1 MRLVQEQMAEA
12 EEQEPVAIYRRR
24 LPVSLERMVENALDW
39 EHLPWLHS
47 SSFENIRV
55 LSADAD
61 HWRARSRLA
70 GAGEETL
77 LELRLHPDRMG
88 WATRTLEGAGAGTLI
103 DSRVVVHAEREIE
116 VAVEFH
122 VPGLATRE
130 QKEVVG
136 SLYLELYEKL
146 YDEDECMMV
155 GRQMRLDE
163 RRAANREIDALGKLE
178 DLRARLP
185 LTVGTSRGP
194 FRLVEVDQRIRIHS
208 AICPHSLGPLE
219 DPPCTEDNGVWRV
232 RCPWHGYR
240 FDLDTGASCEGK
252 ALKLAKPPELVVND
266 DGEVQLRWPKGE

>member
-1 MRLVQEQMAEA
+1 MRLVQEQMADAEA
-12 EEQEPVAIYRRR
+12 QEPVAIYRRR
-24 LPVSLERMVENALDW
+24 MPVSLERMVENALDW

-47 SSFENIRV
+47 SSFETIRV

-61 HWRARSRLA
+61 HWRARSRLV
-70 GAGEETL
+70 GAEEETL

-103 DSRVVVHAEREIE
+103 DSRVVVHDEREIE
-116 VAVEFH
+116 VSVEFH

-146 YDEDECMMV
+146 YDEDESMMV

-163 RRAANREIDALGKLE
+163 RRAANREIEALGKLE

-185 LTVGTSRGP
+185 LTVGTSRGR
-194 FRLVEVDQRIRIHS
+194 FRLLEVDQRIRIHS

-219 DPPCTEDNGVWRV
+219 APLCAEDNGDWTV

-240 FDLDTGASCEGK
+240 FDLDTGASCDGK
-252 ALKLAKPPELVVND
+252 ALKLAKPPELAVDNN
-266 DGEVQLRWPKGE
+266 GEVQLRWPKGK